1 MPETRHVL
9 VALSDQDGR
18 GVIARALTG
27 RGLEPVYASTLAE
40 VRMVLK
46 REPVAM
52 VFFQHQLADGNYRDI
67 LGENARDASKLPVI
81 VCSPFTDDHLY
92 MDAMCRGAFDFVA
105 YPYSR
110 QEVDWIVNSALP
122 RAAAAGAS

>member
-1 MPETRHVL
+1 
-9 VALSDQDGR
+9 
-18 GVIARALTG
+18 
-27 RGLEPVYASTLAE
+27 
-40 VRMVLK
+40 
-46 REPVAM
+46 VAM
-52 VFFQHQLADGNYRDI
+52 IFFQDQLADGNYRDI